1 MNTNNNTEMNDYL
14 VDHINSWEQ
23 KRLVFSYKL
32 TFKETIKEINIVLV
46 QKETNFFLW
55 LSFEENQKKL
65 TVKKFTL
72 INNKQLEEKS
82 ANLFEA
88 ATLEIVLQ
96 ALDVFFCI
104 GQYKGI
110 EEIRFSLEKD
120 DANDLLVFASFF
132 HYPIYQQQ
140 QVFLTLSTTK
150 KAYEIFN
157 HNNQEVHAKMST
169 ELWKRQKE
177 DSSLTQYLQNQK
189 PIFSLEN
196 GNFLAALS

>member
-1 MNTNNNTEMNDYL
+1 MNNINNNVMSNHL
-14 VDHINSWEQ
+14 INHLNSWEQ
-23 KRLVFSYKL
+23 RKLIFSYKL
-32 TFKETIKEINIVLV
+32 MFVETVKEMNIILL

-55 LSFEENQKKL
+55 LSLEEGQKKL

-72 INNKQLEEKS
+72 IDNKQLEEKS

-104 GQYKGI
+104 GKYKAI
-110 EEIRFSLEKD
+110 EEIKFSLQKD
-120 DANDLLVFASFF
+120 DANDLLIFSSFF
-132 HYPIYQQQ
+132 HYPVYQEQ

-150 KAYEIFN
+150 KAYEVFN
-157 HNNQEVHAKMST
+157 HNNQEVHTKMCT
-169 ELWKRQKE
+169 ELWRRQKE
-177 DSSLTQYLQNQK
+177 DASLTQYLQNQK

-196 GNFLAALS
+196 GNFLAALG